1 MRAQNYL
8 CAQPRFR
15 IQLICTAGG
24 LLACVELVRDK
35 SGPELFSN
43 VGETGMICRDFCIQ
57 NGLMM
62 RAVRDGMIMS
72 PALTITKNE
81 IDEIINKFEIALE
94 QTMKKII

>member
-1 MRAQNYL
+1 
-8 CAQPRFR
+8 
-15 IQLICTAGG
+15 
-24 LLACVELVRDK
+24 
-35 SGPELFSN
+35 
-43 VGETGMICRDFCIQ
+43 MICRDFCIQ